1 MTQLQAIL
9 NYQEVDRELY
19 ALEREIAGSSER
31 KEYVKWKKFLEG
43 APEKLDGMESKANG
57 LKAEAAAIVEKYEKA
72 EEILKDFDSLDELVD
87 GGADISFYK
96 KKAQSV
102 FEQLKKLKFE
112 LNEDGL
118 SYTLVDV
125 GTAISKSEVVIDGH
139 DGLPVTK
146 IGYSAFDNSVRKN
159 TKLTKVTIGD
169 YVEVIDCYAF
179 SHCSKL
185 TAVVMGDGVKE
196 IRLGAFRYCSA
207 LTSIKLGN
215 SVERV

>member
-96 KKAQSV
+96 KHLLIA
-102 FEQLKKLKFE
+102 
-112 LNEDGL
+112 
-118 SYTLVDV
+118 
-125 GTAISKSEVVIDGH
+125 
-139 DGLPVTK
+139 
-146 IGYSAFDNSVRKN
+146 
-159 TKLTKVTIGD
+159 
-169 YVEVIDCYAF
+169 
-179 SHCSKL
+179 
-185 TAVVMGDGVKE
+185 
-196 IRLGAFRYCSA
+196 
-207 LTSIKLGN
+207 
-215 SVERV
+215 